1 MPRIA
6 RGEAARPSTPGFDL
20 PPPNIYMQSGE
31 DSMRMRVVAVMVG
44 LVALSVSRVRANVEL
59 SATLDATQET
69 PTPTGV
75 SQDAGGTAT
84 FLFTDEDGMLSYTVS
99 VHDLTADP
107 VAGHLPLRQPGA
119 AGPLIVALPV
129 LPKNDGVAVSASLL
143 LPVDTAEDPL
153 FAGLLYIN
161 FHTPTN

>member
-75 SQDAGGTAT
+75 SEDAGGTAT

-107 VAGHLPLRQPGA
+107 VSRRLHLRQPGPA
-119 AGPLIVALPV
+119 RAILRTLPALPQ
-129 LPKNDGVAVSASLL
+129 
-143 LPVDTAEDPL
+143 
-153 FAGLLYIN
+153 
-161 FHTPTN
+161 H